1 MINRGK
7 KRISELEL
15 LKYQQW
21 ITYDESIIIDKWNNT
36 YQIVQILIMNQE
48 LGDVKWVKMNHFIQ
62 SDWETQ
68 MSYILRMCQNS

>member
-48 LGDVKWVKMNHFIQ
+48 LGDVKWVKMNHFVQ

-68 MSYILRMCQNS
+68 MSYTLRMYQNS